1 MRLYLQNIV
10 EEISFENLPEK
21 WQGFDFTR
29 FSKDKTLFDFQRQ
42 ALQNALKG
50 LWLYYSP
57 LQKGWQ
63 SDGLTG
69 YLNTP
74 PLRDTPL
81 REGNFLK
88 HRLFKLYQN
97 NDFLENFDYD
107 LKKREGKKTAKYLL
121 EYDKDYPAVD
131 SKIPF
136 AHFINRMS
144 FWMATGSGKTLVIVK
159 LIELLGRLIA
169 DKELPTGDILFLAH
183 RDDLLDQFKNH
194 IEEFNSFNFD
204 TKITLKSLKDYESVK
219 RENALA
225 LSKNEITVFYYRSDL
240 ISDEHKEK
248 IVNFKNYDNGG
259 QWYILLDE
267 AHKGDKE
274 DSKRQILYSILS
286 RNGFLFNFSATFTD
300 PRDFVTCAFNF
311 NLSKFVEDGY
321 GKHIY
326 VSSAEIRAFR
336 GRGDFSPIEKQK
348 IVLKTLLLLTYI
360 NKYFEKIREVVNTPS
375 AHSPLQKG
383 WQAKPDGVFADTPLQ
398 KGNSPSVK
406 GWQSDRIDG
415 VVLYHRPLLLTLVNS
430 VDVEKSDLE
439 LFFREL
445 EKVARNEIRAD
456 LLEEAK
462 NELIQEFSDNAKFV
476 FEELDCVINAGLV
489 SKLDYED
496 ILKYVL
502 NANTPGNIE
511 VLKIPGNRQELIFR
525 LMTAEKPFALIKI
538 GDISGWLNDKL
549 EGYEINE
556 SFENES
562 YFKAINRDDSDINV
576 LMGSRSFYEGWDSN
590 RPNLILFVNIGV
602 GSDAKKFVL
611 QSVGR
616 GVRIEPLKNQ
626 RRRFLNLY
634 NEMTTPRQA
643 SPDTPLQEGNTP
655 TRLHRATPLQE
666 GNIEELFEKV
676 KNLILPMESL
686 FVFGTKA
693 ENLKEIIATLKAEK
707 QDKNLGDAFILNP
720 EAYKHTLLV
729 PVYKTAER
737 IFAEEKDPQKYP
749 ISREDFDI
757 TSQFYGFLGDKIALA
772 KYDCEV
778 KVLKKAKESFKEKE
792 RYYDFSEKNSLFEP
806 ELILDRIFDYLG
818 VKNKE
823 FDKFKELEN
832 EIVHFKKV
840 RFTDGEKYEEIKR
853 KIEEIRHYP
862 ERQKELDKQYGKIPR
877 KEFERQMTLFEQA
890 GNFEI
895 KSQKIKIKYLANHYY
910 LPVIVSETE
919 KIDYI
924 NHIINV
930 ESEVIFVEQL
940 EEYLT
945 KPDNVF
951 THFDWWMFSKL
962 DQTLDEVFIPYYNP
976 KENNIANFKPDFI
989 FWAQKGKRYLV
1000 LFVDPKGTE
1009 HADGYRKI
1017 DGYSRIFEIE
1027 KNGQKQSRDFS
1038 YNGFTINT
1046 KLLLKPRRGIAEVLE
1061 NYKQYWFD
1069 NFDDFARKIS

>member
-10 EEISFENLPEK
+10 DDISFDNLPAK
-21 WQGFDFTR
+21 WQGFDFSR
-29 FSKDKTLFDFQRQ
+29 FSKDKTLFDFQKQ
-42 ALQNALKG
+42 ALQNALKS
-50 LWLYYSP
+50 LWLYF
-57 LQKGWQ
+57 KDKKADKQ
-63 SDGLTG
+63 S
-69 YLNTP
+69 
-74 PLRDTPL
+74 
-81 REGNFLK
+81 
-88 HRLFKLYQN
+88 LFNHYQA
-97 NDFLENFDYD
+97 NDFTENFDYD
-107 LKKREGKKTAKYLL
+107 LKKREGKKTANYLL
-121 EYDKDYPAVD
+121 EYDKDYPAID

-159 LIELLGRLIA
+159 LIELLGKLIA
-169 DKELPTGDILFLAH
+169 EKELPVRDILFLAH

-194 IEEFNSFNFD
+194 VDEFNSFNFD
-204 TKITLKSLKDYESVK
+204 TKINLKNLRDYESVK
-219 RENALA
+219 RENALPFA
-225 LSKNEITVFYYRSDL
+225 KNEITVFYYRSDL

-248 IVNFKNYDNGG
+248 IVNFQNYDNGG

-300 PRDFVTCAFNF
+300 PRDFATCAFNF
-311 NLSKFVEDGY
+311 NLSRFVEEGY

-326 VSSAEIRAFR
+326 VSSAEISAFR

-360 NKYFEKIREVVNTPS
+360 NKYFEKIRKVN
-375 AHSPLQKG
+375 
-383 WQAKPDGVFADTPLQ
+383 
-398 KGNSPSVK
+398 NS
-406 GWQSDRIDG
+406 
-415 VVLYHRPLLLTLVNS
+415 LYHHPLLLTLVNS
-430 VDVEKSDLE
+430 VDVEESDLE

-445 EKVARNEIRAD
+445 EKVAKNEIRAD
-456 LLEEAK
+456 LLKKAK
-462 NELIQEFSDNAKFV
+462 EELIQEFRDNVKFM
-476 FEELDCVINAGLV
+476 FEDLEYVINADLV
-489 SKLDYED
+489 LKLGYRD

-502 NANTPGNIE
+502 NANTPGKIE

-538 GDISGWLNDKL
+538 GDISGWLKDKL
-549 EGYEINE
+549 DGYEINE

-562 YFKAINRDDSDINV
+562 YFRRINRDDSDINV

-616 GVRIEPLKNQ
+616 GVRIEPQKHQ
-626 RRRFLNLY
+626 RKRLQNLF
-634 NEMTTPRQA
+634 NAKEVKEQ
-643 SPDTPLQEGNTP
+643 
-655 TRLHRATPLQE
+655 
-666 GNIEELFEKV
+666 LFEKV
-676 KNLILPMESL
+676 KNLILPIESL
-686 FVFGTKA
+686 FVFGTNA
-693 ENLKEIIATLKAEK
+693 ENLREIIATLKAEK
-707 QDKNLGDAFILNP
+707 QDKSLGEAFILNP
-720 EAYKHTLLV
+720 EAQKHLLLV
-729 PVYKTAER
+729 PVYKDSER

-749 ISREDFDI
+749 VSREDFDI
-757 TSQFYGFLGDKIALA
+757 TSQFYEFLGDKVAVA

-778 KVLKKAKESFKEKE
+778 KVLKKAKESFSEKEK
-792 RYYDFSEKNSLFEP
+792 YYDFIETNSLFEP
-806 ELILDRIFDYLG
+806 ELTLGRIFNYLG
-818 VKNKE
+818 VKSRE
-823 FDKFKELEN
+823 FDRFEKVEKGKF
-832 EIVHFKKV
+832 IVHFERI
-840 RFTDGEKYEEIKR
+840 RFKDGEKYKEIKR
-853 KIEEIRHYP
+853 KIEEVRRYP

-877 KEFERQMTLFEQA
+877 KEFERQMNLFEQA

-895 KSQKIKIKYLANHYY
+895 ENQKISIKYLANHYY

-919 KIDYI
+919 KIDYL

-930 ESEVIFVEQL
+930 DSEVRFIEQL
-940 EEYLT
+940 EDYLA
-945 KPDNVF
+945 KPDNIF
-951 THFDWWMFSKL
+951 SQFDWWMFSKL
-962 DQTLDEVFIPYYNP
+962 DQTLDEVLIPYYNP

-989 FWAQKGKRYLV
+989 FWVQKGKRYLI

-1017 DGYSRIFEIE
+1017 DGYSRIFEIGE
-1027 KNGQKQSRDFS
+1027 QKESKDFS

-1061 NYKQYWFD
+1061 NYKRYWFD
-1069 NFDDFARKIS
+1069 NFVDFAGKIS

>member
-1 MRLYLQNIV
+1 MSKLYLQNIV
-10 EEISFENLPEK
+10 DDISFDNLPAK
-21 WQGFDFTR
+21 WQGFDFAR
-29 FSKDKTLFDFQRQ
+29 FSKDKTLFDFQKQ
-42 ALQNALKG
+42 GLQNALKG
-50 LWLYYSP
+50 LWLYF
-57 LQKGWQ
+57 KDKKADKQ
-63 SDGLTG
+63 S
-69 YLNTP
+69 
-74 PLRDTPL
+74 
-81 REGNFLK
+81 
-88 HRLFKLYQN
+88 LFNHYQA
-97 NDFLENFDYD
+97 NDFTENFDYD

-121 EYDKDYPAVD
+121 EYDKDYPATD

-144 FWMATGSGKTLVIVK
+144 FWMATGSGKTLIIVK
-159 LIELLGRLIA
+159 LIELLGKLIA
-169 DKELPTGDILFLAH
+169 EKELPSRDILFLAH

-194 IEEFNSFNFD
+194 VEEFNSFNFD
-204 TKITLKSLKDYESVK
+204 TKINLKNLRDYESVK
-219 RENALA
+219 RENALPFA
-225 LSKNEITVFYYRSDL
+225 KNEITVFYYRSDL

-248 IVNFKNYDNGG
+248 IVNFQNYDNGG
-259 QWYILLDE
+259 RWYILLDE

-300 PRDFVTCAFNF
+300 PRDFATCAFNF
-311 NLSKFVEDGY
+311 NLSRFVEEGY

-326 VSSAEIRAFR
+326 VSSAEISAFR
-336 GRGDFSPIEKQK
+336 GRDDFSPIEKQK

-360 NKYFEKIREVVNTPS
+360 NKYFEKIRKIN
-375 AHSPLQKG
+375 
-383 WQAKPDGVFADTPLQ
+383 
-398 KGNSPSVK
+398 NS
-406 GWQSDRIDG
+406 
-415 VVLYHRPLLLTLVNS
+415 LYHRPLLLTLVNS
-430 VDVEKSDLE
+430 VDVEESDLE

-445 EKVARNEIRAD
+445 EKVAKNEIRAD
-456 LLEEAK
+456 LLNKAK
-462 NELIQEFSDNAKFV
+462 QELVQEFSDHSTFE
-476 FEELDCVINAGLV
+476 FEELDCVVNTDLI
-489 SKLDYED
+489 SKLDYKD

-502 NANTPGNIE
+502 NAKTPGNIE
-511 VLKIPGNRQELIFR
+511 VLKIPGNRNELIFR

-538 GDISGWLNDKL
+538 GDISGWLKDKL

-562 YFKAINRDDSDINV
+562 YFRRINRDDSDINV

-590 RPNLILFVNIGV
+590 RPNLLLFVNIGV

-616 GVRIEPLKNQ
+616 GVRIEPQKYQ
-626 RRRFLNLY
+626 RKRLQNLLNAK
-634 NEMTTPRQA
+634 EVKEQ
-643 SPDTPLQEGNTP
+643 
-655 TRLHRATPLQE
+655 
-666 GNIEELFEKV
+666 LFEKV
-676 KNLILPMESL
+676 KNLILPIESL
-686 FVFGTKA
+686 FVFGTNA
-693 ENLKEIIATLKAEK
+693 ENLKEIIKTLKEEK
-707 QDKNLGDAFILNP
+707 QDKNLGEAFILNP
-720 EAYKHTLLV
+720 EAQKHPLLV

-749 ISREDFDI
+749 VSLEDFDI

-778 KVLKKAKESFKEKE
+778 KVLKKAKESFAEKG
-792 RYYDFSEKNSLFEP
+792 RYYDFGERNSLFEP

-818 VKNKE
+818 VKSKE

-840 RFTDGEKYEEIKR
+840 RFSDGEKYDEIKR
-853 KIEEIRHYP
+853 KIEEVRRYP

-895 KSQKIKIKYLANHYY
+895 KNQKIKIKYLANHYY

-919 KIDYI
+919 KIDYL
-924 NHIINV
+924 NHVINV
-930 ESEVIFVEQL
+930 DSEVRFIEQL
-940 EEYLT
+940 EEYLAQ
-945 KPDNVF
+945 PENIF

-962 DQTLDEVFIPYYNP
+962 DQTLDEVLIPYYNP

-989 FWAQKGKRYLV
+989 FWAQKGKRYLI

-1017 DGYSRIFEIE
+1017 DGFSRIFEMGE
-1027 KNGQKQSRDFS
+1027 QKQSRDFS

-1061 NYKQYWFD
+1061 NYKRYWFD
-1069 NFDDFARKIS
+1069 NFVDFAGKIN

>member
-10 EEISFENLPEK
+10 DDISFDNLPAK
-21 WQGFDFTR
+21 WQGFDFSR
-29 FSKDKTLFDFQRQ
+29 FSKDKTLFDFQKQ
-42 ALQNALKG
+42 ALQNALKS
-50 LWLYYSP
+50 LWLYF
-57 LQKGWQ
+57 KDKKADKQ
-63 SDGLTG
+63 S
-69 YLNTP
+69 
-74 PLRDTPL
+74 
-81 REGNFLK
+81 
-88 HRLFKLYQN
+88 LFNHYQA
-97 NDFLENFDYD
+97 NDFTENFDYD
-107 LKKREGKKTAKYLL
+107 LKKREGKKTANYLL
-121 EYDKDYPAVD
+121 EYDKDYPAID

-159 LIELLGRLIA
+159 LIELLGKLIA
-169 DKELPTGDILFLAH
+169 EKELPVRDILFLAH

-194 IEEFNSFNFD
+194 VDEFNSFNFD
-204 TKITLKSLKDYESVK
+204 TKINLKNLRDYESVK
-219 RENALA
+219 RENALPFA
-225 LSKNEITVFYYRSDL
+225 KNEITVFYYRSDL

-248 IVNFKNYDNGG
+248 IVNFQNYDNGG

-300 PRDFVTCAFNF
+300 PRDFATCAFNF
-311 NLSKFVEDGY
+311 NLSRFVEEGY

-326 VSSAEIRAFR
+326 VSSAEISAFR

-348 IVLKTLLLLTYI
+348 IVLKALLLLTYI
-360 NKYFEKIREVVNTPS
+360 NKYFEKIRKVN
-375 AHSPLQKG
+375 
-383 WQAKPDGVFADTPLQ
+383 
-398 KGNSPSVK
+398 NS
-406 GWQSDRIDG
+406 
-415 VVLYHRPLLLTLVNS
+415 LYHRPLLLTLVNS
-430 VDVEKSDLE
+430 VAVEDSDLE

-445 EKVARNEIRAD
+445 EKVAKNEVRAD
-456 LLEEAK
+456 LLKKAKEE
-462 NELIQEFSDNAKFV
+462 LVQEFRDNATFV
-476 FEELDCVINAGLV
+476 FEELECVINADLV
-489 SKLDYED
+489 SKLDYND

-502 NANTPGNIE
+502 NANTPGKIE

-525 LMTAEKPFALIKI
+525 LMTADKPFALIKI
-538 GDISGWLNDKL
+538 GAISGWLKDKL
-549 EGYEINE
+549 DNYEINE

-562 YFKAINRDDSDINV
+562 YFRRINRDDSDINV

-590 RPNLILFVNIGV
+590 RPNLLLFVNIGV

-616 GVRIEPLKNQ
+616 GVRIEPQKYQ
-626 RRRFLNLY
+626 RKRLQNLLNAKVVK
-634 NEMTTPRQA
+634 EQ
-643 SPDTPLQEGNTP
+643 
-655 TRLHRATPLQE
+655 
-666 GNIEELFEKV
+666 LFEEV
-676 KNLILPMESL
+676 KNLILPIESL
-686 FVFGTKA
+686 FVFGTNA

-720 EAYKHTLLV
+720 EAQKHTLLV
-729 PVYKTAER
+729 PVYRTAER

-749 ISREDFDI
+749 VSREDFNI
-757 TSQFYGFLGDKIALA
+757 TSQFYEFLGDKVAVA

-778 KVLKKAKESFKEKE
+778 KVLKKAKESFTDKE
-792 RYYDFSEKNSLFEP
+792 RYYDFSERNSLFEP

-818 VKNKE
+818 VKSRE
-823 FDKFKELEN
+823 FEKFKELED

-840 RFTDGEKYEEIKR
+840 RFSDGEKYEEIKR
-853 KIEEIRHYP
+853 KIEEVRHYP

-890 GNFEI
+890 GNFEM
-895 KSQKIKIKYLANHYY
+895 KNQKITIKYLANHYY

-919 KIDYI
+919 KIDYL

-930 ESEVIFVEQL
+930 DSEVKFVEQL
-940 EEYLT
+940 EEYLA

-951 THFDWWMFSKL
+951 TQFDWWMFSKL
-962 DQTLDEVFIPYYNP
+962 DQTLDKVLIPYYNP

-989 FWAQKGKRYLV
+989 FWAQKGKRYLI

-1017 DGYSRIFEIE
+1017 DGYSRIFEIGE
-1027 KNGQKQSRDFS
+1027 QKQSKDFS

-1061 NYKQYWFD
+1061 NYKRYWFD
-1069 NFDDFARKIS
+1069 NFIDFAGKIS